1 MDLSRSVCESEAK
14 LKKKKEKKFT
24 LYIYGLGMIEK
35 LKAVFNLFLQLDRCL
50 IGIKTGNFPLTINNF
65 LVKSDQ
71 NNNNTKHTLNRH
83 NIPYI

>member
-1 MDLSRSVCESEAK
+1 MRNKV
-14 LKKKKEKKFT
+14 KKKKERKKSHH

-35 LKAVFNLFLQLDRCL
+35 LRAVFNLFLQLHRCL

-71 NNNNTKHTLNRH
+71 NNNNNTKHTLNRH
-83 NIPYI
+83 NIRYV